1 VVSDHAWEEVA
12 GREPTSWYLDPLV
25 AAQKR
30 VLNAELVRKA
40 LDGPV
45 RLALK
50 TDTFEEAC
58 GDDSPMPDV
67 RLLAGT
73 WLAMDGAFGMVQRA
87 RQRMP
92 ALECLTADVR
102 SLPFRAASLDLVFSN
117 STLDHFRT
125 RPEFEAA
132 VHEIARILRP
142 RGKLIV
148 TLDNSLNPTYWLLRA
163 LSKTRLAP
171 FPLGYTASPS
181 ALRKVLD
188 QAGFDIVTTGVMIHN
203 PRVLSTLLYMLLR
216 RLLGRRADKPIGA
229 FLAAFQWLDWLP
241 SRHVTAC
248 FITAAAVRRA
258 ETNGRYHG

>member
-1 VVSDHAWEEVA
+1 MEPSAW
-12 GREPTSWYLDPLV
+12 
-25 AAQKR
+25 
-30 VLNAELVRKA
+30 
-40 LDGPV
+40 
-45 RLALK
+45 
-50 TDTFEEAC
+50 
-58 GDDSPMPDV
+58 
-67 RLLAGT
+67 
-73 WLAMDGAFGMVQRA
+73 VQRA

-92 ALECLTADVR
+92 ALECVTADVR
-102 SLPFRAASLDLVFSN
+102 SLPFRTGSLDLVFSN

-132 VHEIARILRP
+132 VQEIARILRP

-148 TLDNSLNPTYWLLRA
+148 TLDNSLNPTYWLLRV
-163 LSKTRLAP
+163 LSKTRRAP
-171 FPLGYTASPS
+171 FPLGYAPSPS
-181 ALRKVLD
+181 ALRKVPD

-203 PRVLSTLLYMLLR
+203 PRVLSTLLYILLR
-216 RLLGRRADKPIGA
+216 RLLGRRADKPTGA